1 MKKIVTKIDSDSDE
15 FNSNVSSFSIL
26 LEDYFDRLNAML
38 LRSHTVAVQRH
49 VQRGK
54 LTVRERID
62 LLIDPGAPFLEFSAM
77 AANGQYNDEFPYAG
91 IVTGIGIIHGKESVI
106 IANDATVKAGT
117 YIHETIKKHV
127 RALEIALT
135 NHLPSVFLVDS
146 GGVYLPEHTNVF
158 PDRDHFG
165 RIFYLQAQLS
175 ANKIPQIAVVMGSC
189 TAGGAYVPAMSDE
202 SIIVRN
208 QGTIFLGGPP
218 LVKAATGEEVTAEE
232 LGGGWV
238 HTSISGVADHLAD
251 DDKDALRICRDIFE
265 SITPPQKAML
275 AYKEPVQPACAISE
289 IYGLIPSDPR
299 KQMDMYEVIARMVDG
314 SEFQEFKAEY
324 GKTLITGFAFIEG
337 IPVGI
342 IANNGILFPES
353 ALKGTHFIELCNYR
367 KLPLVFLQNITG
379 FMVGKE
385 YEHRGIAKE
394 GAKMVHAVAT
404 ANVPKITV
412 IVGSSYGAGNYA
424 MAGRAYSPNFL
435 FMWPNARI
443 AVMGGEQAAG
453 VLTSIRAQQITA
465 TGTEMSR
472 DDLEKLRSETIKQYQ
487 LQSSALYSTSRL
499 WDDGIIDPAQTR
511 SVLSM
516 CLSASLN
523 KPIGDPKPGIFR
535 M

>member
-1 MKKIVTKIDSDSDE
+1 M
-15 FNSNVSSFSIL
+15 
-26 LEDYFDRLNAML
+26 
-38 LRSHTVAVQRH
+38 
-49 VQRGK
+49 
-54 LTVRERID
+54 
-62 LLIDPGAPFLEFSAM
+62 
-77 AANGQYNDEFPYAG
+77 
-91 IVTGIGIIHGKESVI
+91 
-106 IANDATVKAGT
+106 
-117 YIHETIKKHV
+117 
-127 RALEIALT
+127 
-135 NHLPSVFLVDS
+135 
-146 GGVYLPEHTNVF
+146 
-158 PDRDHFG
+158 
-165 RIFYLQAQLS
+165 
-175 ANKIPQIAVVMGSC
+175 
-189 TAGGAYVPAMSDE
+189 
-202 SIIVRN
+202 
-208 QGTIFLGGPP
+208 GGPP

-275 AYKEPVQPACAISE
+275 AYKEPVQPAYDINE

-299 KQMDMYEVIARMVDG
+299 KQMDMHEVIARLVDG

-367 KLPLVFLQNITG
+367 KIPLVFLQNITG

-465 TGTEMSR
+465 TGTEMSS
-472 DDLEKLRSETIKQYQ
+472 DDLEKLRNETIKQYQ
-487 LQSSALYSTSRL
+487 LQSSALYSTSRV

-511 SVLSM
+511 NVLAMS
-516 CLSASLN
+516 LSASLN
-523 KPIGDPKPGIFR
+523 KTIEDPKPGIFR